1 MTSATLTRVGPL
13 VLKLIASAGLIIDAV
28 VHLSLAAEYDA
39 NAGSLMSQGDLF
51 RAESAAAL
59 LAVLV
64 LFVAR
69 GWIAWVPAL
78 LVSVTALAAVLVY
91 RYIDLGSIGPLPD
104 MYEPFWFGKK
114 VLATVAEGAAVGA
127 CVAGLVL
134 SLRHRRAPTQ
144 PPRQR
149 VAGSTAGR

>member
-1 MTSATLTRVGPL
+1 MASATATRVSL
-13 VLKLIASAGLIIDAV
+13 LALKLVAAAGLIIDAV
-28 VHLSLAAEYDA
+28 VHLQLADEYDA
-39 NAGSLMSQGDLF
+39 NRGSLLSQGDLF
-51 RAESAAAL
+51 RAEAAAAL

-69 GWIAWVPAL
+69 GWIAWVLAL
-78 LVSVTALAAVLVY
+78 VVSVTALAAVLVY

-134 SLRHRRAPTQ
+134 ALRHRRAPTQ
-144 PPRQR
+144 PRRQR
-149 VAGSTAGR
+149 VAGSAAGR